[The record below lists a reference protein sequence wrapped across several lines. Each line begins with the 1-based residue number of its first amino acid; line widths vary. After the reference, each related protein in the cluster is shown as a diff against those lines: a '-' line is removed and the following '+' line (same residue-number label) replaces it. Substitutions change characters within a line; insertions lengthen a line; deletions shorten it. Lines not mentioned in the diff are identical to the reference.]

1 MHRLVIDF
9 FAFQLLVYAP
19 NSSLEWLSA
28 NTKEG
33 GVVYGMA
40 PWDCCYSFCTRRSS

>member
-19 NSSLEWLSA
+19 NSSLEKLSA
-28 NTKEG
+28 NTEEG
-33 GVVYGMA
+33 GAYIGSR
-40 PWDCCYSFCTRRSS
+40 DTCR